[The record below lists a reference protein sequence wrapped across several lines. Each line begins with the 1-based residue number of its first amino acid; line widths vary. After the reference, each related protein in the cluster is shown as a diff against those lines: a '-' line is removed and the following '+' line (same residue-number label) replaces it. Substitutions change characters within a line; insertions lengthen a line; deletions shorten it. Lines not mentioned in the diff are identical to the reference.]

1 MLKFT
6 KKEEA
11 KVKKIKTKFNET
23 GCIQKSRVTES
34 DLETAA
40 KRCGDIL
47 EYFNKYGKLPVSS

>member
-23 GCIQKSRVTES
+23 GSIQKSRITES

-40 KRCGDIL
+40 KRCDDIL
-47 EYFNKYGKLPVSS
+47 EYFNKSGKLPISS